1 MNITVQISNTR
12 YKDRNAVV
20 REYYTEESD
29 FIFILWVD
37 DFTVYQHFFIEVS
50 HSSLSHL
57 YNVCNMFFDFC
68 QCENYKTTS

>member
-1 MNITVQISNTR
+1 MNITVQISNTK

-37 DFTVYQHFFIEVS
+37 DFTVYQNFFKEVS
-50 HSSLSHL
+50 HSSLSL
-57 YNVCNMFFDFC
+57 LI
-68 QCENYKTTS
+68 

>member
-37 DFTVYQHFFIEVS
+37 DFTVYQNFFKEVS
-50 HSSLSHL
+50 HSSLSL
-57 YNVCNMFFDFC
+57 LI
-68 QCENYKTTS
+68 